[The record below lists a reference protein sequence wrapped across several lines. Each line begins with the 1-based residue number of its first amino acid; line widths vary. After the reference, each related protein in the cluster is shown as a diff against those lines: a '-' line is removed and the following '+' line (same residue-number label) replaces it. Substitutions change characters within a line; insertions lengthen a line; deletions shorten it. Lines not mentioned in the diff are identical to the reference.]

1 MNFLE
6 LVRALQFESGAG
18 NAPVGTVVGQ
28 VGEAK
33 RLVDWIRQANYRIQT
48 MYVDWKFLRSQ
59 LLPTFLTGIGEQ
71 DYAPP
76 DDLNWWNTKS
86 FKIDG
91 IIIPVDEFRPELYL
105 DDLPTD
111 GRPSRATILDNNFLR
126 VDPTPDD
133 AYRIEAEYFIRP
145 VDLDPDLVDANLQ
158 ISLIPEQF
166 HWLLVYE
173 GLRYY
178 ANYENSQDSKTQA
191 MEGIQLWMPRLEAHQ
206 LRGSQPGSIADGNE
220 IVIRAV

>member
-1 MNFLE
+1 MTFLE

-18 NAPVGTVVGQ
+18 NAPIGTVVGQ
-28 VGEAK
+28 VGESK

-48 MYVDWKFLRSQ
+48 MYVDWKFLRSE
-59 LLPTFLTGIGEQ
+59 LLPTFLTGIGER

-76 DDLNWWNTKS
+76 DDLNWWNKKS
-86 FKIDG
+86 FKLDDNILT
-91 IIIPVDEFRPELYL
+91 VDEYRPEFYP
-105 DDLPTD
+105 DFAVPT
-111 GRPSRATILDNNFLR
+111 GRPSRATVLDNNFLR
-126 VDPTPDD
+126 FNAIPDA
-133 AYRIEAEYFIRP
+133 AYLVEAEYFIRP

-178 ANYENSQDSKTQA
+178 ANYENSQDAKTQA
-191 MEGIQLWMPRLEAHQ
+191 LEGIELWMPRLEAHQ